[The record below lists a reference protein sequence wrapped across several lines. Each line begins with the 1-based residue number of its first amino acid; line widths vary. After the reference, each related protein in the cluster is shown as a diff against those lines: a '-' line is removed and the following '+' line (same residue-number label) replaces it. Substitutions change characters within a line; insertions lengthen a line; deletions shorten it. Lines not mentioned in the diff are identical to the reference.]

1 MANLAKCGDCAALTL
16 NTDDDI
22 SKHRRWHKDWDRKFE
37 NTRTAATS
45 ARDQLAGLRNDIRGY
60 EEQLSARP
68 VEEPEQITVDDMPT
82 DDELGLDDEEPE
94 DAQESQYADEAVEN
108 TIDVPQP
115 PINPSALYTPAIDR
129 DDTIAAVPYSF
140 GPPRIG

>member
-37 NTRTAATS
+37 NTRTAATT

-68 VEEPEQITVDDMPT
+68 VEEPEQITVEDMPA
-82 DDELGLDDEEPE
+82 DEELGLEDDVDDQPVSTY
-94 DAQESQYADEAVEN
+94 AQDNTADTVAL
-108 TIDVPQP
+108 D
-115 PINPSALYTPAIDR
+115 PSDYPLAIDR
-129 DDTIAAVPYSF
+129 DDPTPTPASVDMGNLYT
-140 GPPRIG
+140 PRNLM

>member
-16 NTDDDI
+16 NSDDDI

-68 VEEPEQITVDDMPT
+68 VEEPEQITVEDMPDDT
-82 DDELGLDDEEPE
+82 ELGIDDDETDESTTAE
-94 DAQESQYADEAVEN
+94 EAVEQQLAHPPVY
-108 TIDVPQP
+108 TPTPQIDTTL
-115 PINPSALYTPAIDR
+115 LYPAIDR
-129 DDTIAAVPYSF
+129 DEPVDPYNLHAARPTT
-140 GPPRIG
+140 

>member
-37 NTRTAATS
+37 NTRTAATT

-68 VEEPEQITVDDMPT
+68 VEEPEQITVEDMP
-82 DDELGLDDEEPE
+82 DDEELGLDDLE
-94 DAQESQYADEAVEN
+94 DDQPVSTYAQDNTAD
-108 TIDVPQP
+108 TIALD
-115 PINPSALYTPAIDR
+115 PSDYPLAIDR
-129 DDTIAAVPYSF
+129 DDPLPTPPVIDMYGNRIA
-140 GPPRIG
+140 